1 MYHGA
6 TKYGGRDE
14 FLYKKDNL
22 HEKPD
27 DVNGVAPV
35 HYADV
40 GRSESQKLA
49 VRAYM
54 GCEEY
59 AVIGFWDLDLKSNS
73 FKCSRFFIIPSPVT
87 RVISMSL
94 DTALHQV
101 LYSSPHNK
109 EVFFFFRGH
118 QVTIGQDIEEDIESN
133 E

>member
-22 HEKPD
+22 YEEID
-27 DVNGVAPV
+27 DVNGVAPE

-40 GRSESQKLA
+40 GLSESQKLA
-49 VRAYM
+49 IRAYM
-54 GCEEY
+54 GCKEY
-59 AVIGFWDLDLKSNS
+59 AVIGFWDLDLESNK
-73 FKCSRFFIIPSPVT
+73 FKCSRFFITPSPLT
-87 RVISMSL
+87 RTISRSG
-94 DTALHQV
+94 DTELYQV